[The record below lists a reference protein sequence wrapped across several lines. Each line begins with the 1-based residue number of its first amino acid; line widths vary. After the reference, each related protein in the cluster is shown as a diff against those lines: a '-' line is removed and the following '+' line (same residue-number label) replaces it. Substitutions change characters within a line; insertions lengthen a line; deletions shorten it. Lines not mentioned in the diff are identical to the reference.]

1 MISNIL
7 NFIILYTKDL
17 PIYIQIILT
26 IFGFIVLGF
35 STYIATILQEKN
47 KLEYVNVKK
56 DMQLKP
62 WLLMGVIA
70 SIGCFIKLFPVGVMC
85 FILIVSVQILQM
97 SWYLCSNMLNQN
109 AYVEQQEKNNKE
121 DVFNSKSEKQSN
133 SLTEDAINKLLNG
146 EISIE
151 NAMDFIAKNDP
162 EIENQI
168 QNNTFSEMINDSD
181 KLEQVFKKM
190 ISK

>member
-17 PIYIQIILT
+17 PIYFQIILT

>member
-1 MISNIL
+1 
-7 NFIILYTKDL
+7 
-17 PIYIQIILT
+17 
-26 IFGFIVLGF
+26 
-35 STYIATILQEKN
+35 
-47 KLEYVNVKK
+47 
-56 DMQLKP
+56 
-62 WLLMGVIA
+62 MGVIA

-133 SLTEDAINKLLNG
+133 SLTEDAIDKLLNG

>member
-17 PIYIQIILT
+17 PIYFQIILT
-26 IFGFIVLGF
+26 IFGFIVLSF

-97 SWYLCSNMLNQN
+97 SWYLCSNMLNKN

>member
-17 PIYIQIILT
+17 PIYFQIIIT